1 MEQNITLVAA
11 FLAGVLSFLSP
22 CVLPL
27 LPTYTAVLSAGTDRK
42 VGEKKTKGNLFI
54 NGVSFFSGF
63 TLVFVIMGATASQFG
78 QMFLVY
84 QDGIRQV
91 GAIFIVIMGLHVS
104 GFLRVRALEREYR
117 PLLRKTLEGP
127 LGAFFLGI
135 AFTTGWIPCVGPILA
150 SILVYAGT
158 AATLTQGSLLLFVYA
173 MGFSLPFLLMAVLL
187 NRYFYQ
193 VRRFYPY
200 LAILQQVAGV
210 MLIIIGIVIYFDVM
224 QRILGVL
231 WP

>member
-1 MEQNITLVAA
+1 MDQNITLVAA
-11 FLAGVLSFLSP
+11 FIAGVLSFLSP

-27 LPTYTAVLSAGTDRK
+27 LPTYTAFLSAGTDRK
-42 VGEKKTKGNLFI
+42 VVVSKTKGSLFI
-54 NGVSFFSGF
+54 NGFCFFCGF

-104 GFLRVRALEREYR
+104 GLLRVRILEREYR
-117 PLLRKTLEGP
+117 PLLRNTLEGP
-127 LGAFFLGI
+127 LGAFFLGL

-158 AATLTQGSLLLFVYA
+158 ATTLTQGSLLLFVYA
-173 MGFSLPFLLMAVLL
+173 MGFSLPFLLIAVLL

-200 LAILQQVAGV
+200 LAILQQVSGL
-210 MLIIIGIVIYFDVM
+210 MLIIIGIVIYFDFM